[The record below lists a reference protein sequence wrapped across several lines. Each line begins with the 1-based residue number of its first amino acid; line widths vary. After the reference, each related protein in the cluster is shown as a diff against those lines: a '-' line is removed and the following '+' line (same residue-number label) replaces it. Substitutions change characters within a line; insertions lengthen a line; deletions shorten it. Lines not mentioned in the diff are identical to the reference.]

1 VIPTALFARYAR
13 ALADVAL
20 QTGTETAISR
30 DLDTYRE
37 IFLAVPEIVV
47 ALQNPGIPRPVKEG
61 LLSALMIPYPV
72 AEISGNF
79 LRVLLDHNR
88 FAYFCEI
95 CGEYRRVLDERR
107 GVIPALATVVAP
119 VAEPQRAILRKRI
132 SEALGQAINLEFRTD
147 PELIGGAV
155 LQIGS
160 TVYDGSVR
168 RQLAEVR
175 QRLSSERGGGPA

>member
-1 VIPTALFARYAR
+1 MIPTALFARYAR

-20 QTGTETAISR
+20 ETGTEEAISG
-30 DLDTYRE
+30 DLDTYRQ
-37 IFLAVPEIVV
+37 IFAAVPEIVD

-61 LLSALMIPYPV
+61 LLSALMRRYPA

-88 FAYFCEI
+88 FAYYREI
-95 CGEYRRVLDERR
+95 CEEYHRVLDERR
-107 GVIPALATVVAP
+107 GVIPAVATVVAP
-119 VAEPQRAILRKRI
+119 VAEPQRAVLRKRI
-132 SEALGQAINLEFRTD
+132 TEALGQAINLEFRTD

-175 QRLSSERGGGPA
+175 QRLSLEPGAGPA